1 MAKYMKNLQY
11 RIVVLS
17 CKHINRLGRRSIDT
31 KSIDIHTVKIS
42 KFINLRG
49 TKEDVIA

>member
-17 CKHINRLGRRSIDT
+17 CKHINRLGRSIDT